1 MQALSRTARS
11 ALQKAFSTERIYRP
25 EREERLE
32 AAGQKGLQR
41 SRSFIKGLTG
51 SFRKKKRK
59 SRPPMAEVVAQ
70 ASSNPEWDEQPSGP
84 NSPIHVRGQLLQLNL
99 DGSQV
104 VELTKPPSKPYG
116 FFVARGRVRNS
127 KGVFVSRMRDQE
139 TQKQLAGLLDIGDE
153 ILEIDGLNVKEAD
166 IMEVNSLMANKNTL
180 LLTVLPYICRKDI

>member
-1 MQALSRTARS
+1 M
-11 ALQKAFSTERIYRP
+11 
-25 EREERLE
+25 E
-32 AAGQKGLQR
+32 AKGLQR
-41 SRSFIKGLTG
+41 SRSFIRGLAG
-51 SFRKKKRK
+51 SFRKKRK
-59 SRPPMAEVVAQ
+59 KNRPPMAEVVAQ

-104 VELTKPPSKPYG
+104 VELTKPPTKPYG

-153 ILEIDGLNVKEAD
+153 ILEIDGSNVKNAD
-166 IMEVNSLMANKNTL
+166 IMEVNSMMANKNTL